1 MAAEWGLRGF
11 LDELDEA
18 GELARVTEP
27 VSLREVGGLIDECPQ
42 AVLFAEV
49 AGCEL
54 PLVANVMASR
64 RRMAVALGVSPTE
77 IRAEIGRRLESPRAP
92 RTVAGGPVKDVRL
105 IGDKANLTLLPIH
118 LQHALDGAPFLSAPM
133 DVTRHPD
140 SGSYNVGV
148 RRLMVRG
155 PRQTGVDVVSP
166 SDLRGAYRRARELGQ
181 RLEVAFVV
189 GAHPLDYLATQLR
202 VPCEDEFHLMG
213 ALRGEPVPLVAC
225 ETVDLRVPSDAELVV
240 EGYLEGDWTNLEGP
254 YGEYTG
260 YYGAAHRNPLFE
272 VTAITHRAD
281 AIFQTATIGGRNLG
295 HTDTASLISVSTEI
309 TAWESVRRAVSQPH
323 QIHCPPC
330 ATGMSH
336 VRIALSVR
344 DPGDARN
351 AALAALASAAEIK
364 HAIVVDEDIDV
375 FSSEMVEWALA
386 TRFQADRDL
395 TVLPGMR
402 TLPLDPSL
410 PPHDG
415 PEVTTTKLALDATR
429 RRDVPV
435 DAFQV
440 PAPFQGTRPESDGI
454 RLKDVDGLAE
464 QVMALLA
471 EPKKFAELL
480 EALPRVHTGDLVRAL
495 DRLRAR
501 SAVTMDPAGRYQTPA
516 QAVSPRGPA
525 PSQDRRPVANR
536 SR

>member
-1 MAAEWGLRGF
+1 MAVEWGLRGF

-18 GELARVTEP
+18 GELARVTES
-27 VSLREVGGLIDECPQ
+27 VSLREVGALIDECPQ
-42 AVLFAEV
+42 ALLFSEI
-49 AGCEL
+49 AGCGM

-64 RRMAVALGVSPTE
+64 RRLAVALGVPPTE
-77 IRAEIGRRLESPRAP
+77 IRAEIGRRLECPRPP
-92 RTVAGGPVKDVRL
+92 RTVALGPVKDVRL
-105 IGDKANLTLLPIH
+105 IGDQADLTLLPIH

-140 SGSYNVGV
+140 SGRYNVGV
-148 RRLMVRG
+148 RRLMLRG

-166 SDLRGAYRRARELGQ
+166 SDLRGAYRRARELEQ
-181 RLEVAFVV
+181 RLEVAFVI
-189 GAHPLDYLATQLR
+189 GAHPVDYLATQLR

-213 ALRGEPVPLVAC
+213 ALRGEPVPLVEC
-225 ETVDLRVPSDAELVV
+225 ETVDLRVPSDAEVVV

-260 YYGAAHRNPLFE
+260 YYGAAHRNPLFQ

-281 AIFQTATIGGRNLG
+281 AVFQTATIGGRNLG

-309 TAWESVRRAVSQPH
+309 TAWESVRRAVSQPR

-336 VRIALSVR
+336 VRIALAVR

-351 AALAALASAAEIK
+351 AALAALASGAEIK
-364 HAIVVDEDIDV
+364 HAIVVDDDIDV
-375 FSSEMVEWALA
+375 FSAEMIEWALA

-415 PEVTTTKLALDATR
+415 PEVTTAKLALDATR
-429 RRDVPV
+429 RRDVPA
-435 DAFQV
+435 DAFGI
-440 PAPFQGTRPESDGI
+440 PGPFQVGRREPDGI
-454 RLKDVDGLAE
+454 RRDDVERLAE

-471 EPKKFAELL
+471 EPMLFAELL
-480 EALPRVHTGDLVRAL
+480 EALPRVHSGDLVRAL
-495 DRLRAR
+495 DRLRAC
-501 SAVTMDPAGRYQTPA
+501 SAITMDPHGHY
-516 QAVSPRGPA
+516 
-525 PSQDRRPVANR
+525 RRPRPDPGASGAGDHQHNR
-536 SR
+536 ARHG